1 MVVVVVVVVLVVD
14 RGPPMPIST
23 QIERPLLMLFL
34 THDKPAQQG
43 FRYPLNP
50 LQNSPTS
57 RHAQISFVVV
67 GPASEVEVS
76 TVVVGAV
83 GVVTASTVEVGRVG
97 EADCEFA
104 TGESSGSPHFFSPSP
119 TSTQIVPPQQAN

>member
-83 GVVTASTVEVGRVG
+83 GVVTASTVVVGGVA
-97 EADCEFA
+97 ETEFA